1 MGMYLWVL
9 FAHVCGVTLYVGG
22 DVFLNVI
29 ALHALRKN
37 RPILLVEV
45 AKQATP
51 AVSTGAGLTVLSGTA
66 LVFINTA
73 WHFSSTWVIS
83 GIAMVFIVSTAKNI
97 YFRRQLSQ
105 IESVVT
111 SRGPEDPEVVGRLRG
126 VVWAATLVN
135 VLFFAVIWLMMFKP
149 NI

>member
-1 MGMYLWVL
+1 MEMYLWVL
-9 FAHVCGVTLYVGG
+9 FVHVCGVTLYVGG
-22 DVFLNVI
+22 DVFLNVV
-29 ALHALRKN
+29 AFHALREN
-37 RPILLVEV
+37 RPTMLVEI
-45 AKQATP
+45 AKQTTP
-51 AVSTGAGLTVLSGTA
+51 AVSTGAVLTVLSGTA
-66 LVFINTA
+66 LVLTSEA

-83 GIAMVFIVSTAKNI
+83 GIAMVLIAGSAEIT
-97 YFRRQLSQ
+97 YFQRQLSQ

-111 SRGPEDPEVVGRLRG
+111 SRGPEDAEVIARLRG